1 MFLMTILP
9 YLYPLHIAFMVA
21 WFAGVFFLGRLLIYY
36 KDACDNNH
44 NQIIGLTT
52 LGMRRV
58 WLIIILPAMSI
69 TIFVGL
75 LLAVSINA
83 FVMSWF
89 HFKMLFVLLFVYYC
103 FYLNYLRLKSL
114 KKQTLPSSNY
124 LRLLNEVPFILLI
137 IILMVVYLNG

>member
-1 MFLMTILP
+1 MTILP

-44 NQIIGLTT
+44 NQIIELTT
-52 LGMRRV
+52 LGMRRA
-58 WLIIILPAMSI
+58 WIIIILPAMSI

-114 KKQTLPSSNY
+114 KKQVLPSSNY